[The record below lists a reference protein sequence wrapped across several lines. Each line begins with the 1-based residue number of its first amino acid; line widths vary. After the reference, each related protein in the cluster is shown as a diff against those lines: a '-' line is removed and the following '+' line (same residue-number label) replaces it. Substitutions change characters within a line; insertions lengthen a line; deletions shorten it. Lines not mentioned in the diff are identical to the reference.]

1 METKKFMAR
10 ANSYAWKKLRLVVL
24 ARDSYACAYCGK
36 DATEVDHIVP
46 VKHDPTLALD
56 IENLQATCRTCNRQ
70 KGTKSR
76 PMPKVAKNAVEARFF
91 IDTNPHPPAGGI
103 LSPMKRIDP

>member
-1 METKKFMAR
+1 MAR
-10 ANSYAWKKLRLVVL
+10 SNSYAWKKLRLVVL
-24 ARDSYACAYCGK
+24 SRDAYACAYCGK

-46 VKHDPTLALD
+46 IAVDPSLALD

-70 KGTKSR
+70 KGIRHKPT
-76 PMPKVAKNAVEARFF
+76 PKIAKNAVEARFF
-91 IDTNPHPPAGGI
+91 AGHYPHPPAGGI

>member
-1 METKKFMAR
+1 MAR

-24 ARDSYACAYCGK
+24 ARDAYACAYCGK

-46 VKHDPTLALD
+46 IAIDPSLALD

-70 KGTKSR
+70 KGIRTR
-76 PMPKVAKNAVEARFF
+76 PTPKVPQNAVQPRIFGGHY
-91 IDTNPHPPAGGI
+91 PHPPAGGI